1 MGAERTDQNLQQAA
15 SSVVRR
21 SDCDLVVTRTV
32 NAPPH
37 LVFEAWTK
45 ADLFKRWWV
54 PKSLGMVLLSCEIDV
69 RVGGSYRLVFQH
81 PAFPDGMA
89 FHGRYLEVESAARLV
104 WTNEEEGGAGQ
115 ITTVTFEAQG
125 ATTKVVL
132 VDRYPSKS
140 VLDEALASGS
150 TAGDMAESFAQ
161 LEELLGVG
169 TQGN

>member
-1 MGAERTDQNLQQAA
+1 MGADRTDSNPQPAL
-15 SSVVRR
+15 SSVVRT
-21 SDCDLVVTRTV
+21 SDCDLVVTRIV
-32 NAPPH
+32 NAPPR

-45 ADLFKRWWV
+45 ADLFQRWWV
-54 PKSLGMVLLSCEIDV
+54 PKSLGMTLLSCDMDV
-69 RVGGSYRLVFQH
+69 RVGGTYRLVFQH

-89 FHGRYLEVESAARLV
+89 FHGRYLEVEPAARLV

-115 ITTVTFEAQG
+115 VTTVTFEDQG

-140 VLDEALASGS
+140 VLDEAIASGS

-161 LEELLGVG
+161 LEELLGG
-169 TQGN
+169 SPDRR

>member
-1 MGAERTDQNLQQAA
+1 MGAEPADRKPQPTV
-15 SSVVRR
+15 SSLVRR
-21 SDCDLVVTRTV
+21 SDCDLVVTRIV
-32 NAPPH
+32 NAPPR

-54 PKSLGMVLLSCEIDV
+54 PKSLGMVLLSCEMDV
-69 RVGGSYRLVFQH
+69 RVGGGYRLVFQH
-81 PAFPDGMA
+81 PAFPEGMA
-89 FHGRYLEVESAARLV
+89 FHGRYLEVEPAARLV

-115 ITTVTFEAQG
+115 ITTVTFEDLG

-132 VDRYPSKS
+132 VDRYPSKA

-169 TQGN
+169 APGK